1 MNELSVWSE
10 RLRVGRLR
18 MSGDGLTFAYDAD
31 WLADPGAFSLSTRL
45 RRRADPYDGPDLSS
59 WLLNLLPEGEAAATI
74 GRATGTAV
82 GDVLGLFSEIGR
94 DTAGALRFAARRSS
108 VTRARARQLTDREIE
123 VLIEQLPQRPL
134 GFGRKGV
141 RLSLA
146 GVQPKLGLAGRSHAL
161 ELPIGDRPS
170 TYILKPEVP
179 RLWGLAHNEAFCLAL
194 ARAAK
199 IDAAQAEVRHFGKY
213 AALLVTRY
221 DRAQQGNDVRRIHQ
235 EDFCQALGLPPSRK
249 YERNQAG
256 LPGPSAVDALRLIG
270 QVVNG
275 RPPAAARIAFL
286 EALVF
291 NVMIQNT
298 DAHAKNYSLL
308 IHPGDK
314 VDLAPLYDLVSAY
327 PYTTLTRNLAMGID
341 GKNRGDHIA
350 GRHWQRLARDAGMS
364 PRGILEL
371 VRSALARVT
380 AQVDV
385 VLDRH
390 MAAPSTTHPVL
401 PQIARGIHERAT
413 RLVNRLVETE

>member
-1 MNELSVWSE
+1 
-10 RLRVGRLR
+10 
-18 MSGDGLTFAYDAD
+18 
-31 WLADPGAFSLSTRL
+31 
-45 RRRADPYDGPDLSS
+45 
-59 WLLNLLPEGEAAATI
+59 
-74 GRATGTAV
+74 
-82 GDVLGLFSEIGR
+82 
-94 DTAGALRFAARRSS
+94 
-108 VTRARARQLTDREIE
+108 VTRARARPLTDREIE
-123 VLIEQLPQRPL
+123 GLIEQLPQRPL

-170 TYILKPEVP
+170 TFILKPELP
-179 RLWGLAHNEAFCLAL
+179 RLWGLAHTEAFCLAL

-199 IDAAQAEVRHFGKY
+199 IDAVQAEVRHFGKY

-221 DRAQQGNDVRRIHQ
+221 DRAQEGGDVRRIHQ
-235 EDFCQALGLPPSRK
+235 EDFCQALGVPPSRK

-270 QVVNG
+270 QVVNS

-286 EALVF
+286 EAPLVF

-314 VDLAPLYDLVSAY
+314 VDLAPLYDLVSAH

-341 GKNRGDHIA
+341 GKHRGDHIA
-350 GRHWQRLARDAGMS
+350 GRHWQRLASASGMS
-364 PRGILEL
+364 PTGILEL
-371 VRSALARVT
+371 VRSALTRVT

-390 MAAPSTTHPVL
+390 MADASTTHPVL
-401 PQIARGIHERAT
+401 PQIARGIRERAT

>member
-1 MNELSVWSE
+1 MSELSVWSG

-18 MSGDGLTFAYDAD
+18 MSGSGLAFAYDAG
-31 WLADPGAFSLSTRL
+31 WLVDAAAFSVSTRL
-45 RRRADPYDGPDLSS
+45 PRRVEAYEGSDLSS

-74 GRATGTAV
+74 SRATGIAV
-82 GDVLGLFSEIGR
+82 ADLLGLLGEIGR
-94 DTAGALRFAARRSS
+94 DTAGALRFAARRPSA
-108 VTRARARQLTDREIE
+108 TRAAARILTDREIE
-123 VLIEQLPQRPL
+123 AMIDQLPQRPL
-134 GFGRKGV
+134 GFGQKGV

-146 GVQPKLGLAGRSHAL
+146 GVQPKLGLAGRPHAL

-170 TYILKPEVP
+170 TFILKPEVP

-194 ARAAK
+194 ARAAR
-199 IDAAQAEVRHFGKY
+199 IDAVRAEVRHFGKH
-213 AALLVTRY
+213 AALLVERY
-221 DRAQQGNDVRRIHQ
+221 DRVQEGNDVRRIHQ
-235 EDFCQALGLPPSRK
+235 EDLCQALGVPPSRK

-270 QVVNG
+270 QVVNS

-291 NVMIQNT
+291 NVLIQNT

-308 IHPGDK
+308 IHAGDRI
-314 VDLAPLYDLVSAY
+314 DLAPLYDLVSAY
-327 PYTTLTRNLAMGID
+327 PYTTLTRNLAMGIA
-341 GKNRGDHIA
+341 GKHRGDHIA

-371 VRSALARVT
+371 VRSALERIV
-380 AQVDV
+380 AQVEA

-390 MAAPSTTHPVL
+390 MADAATAHPVL
-401 PQIARGIHERAT
+401 PQIAQGLRERAT
-413 RLVNRLVETE
+413 RLVNRLDEVE